1 MDLPSVE
8 KQTLRKKVQ
17 KDIDALTPAAREEEN
32 SALVAR
38 LTDWARLT
46 GWEWVLA
53 TLPFPDEPNLVPFLA
68 FWLASGHRVALARTG
83 PGRSLD
89 FGEVESMEG
98 PWLPKPFG
106 MREPPREARSWTPGL
121 PTLVCVPGLAFAPGP
136 GGASRLGRG
145 AGYYDRW
152 LATHSTE
159 VFTLGVGWSVQSLDE
174 VPLEPHDR
182 PLDGWLDP
190 RGFHGMVRG

>member
-1 MDLPSVE
+1 LVLCYHEGMDLPSVE

-98 PWLPKPFG
+98 PWLPKPCG
-106 MREPPREARSWTPGL
+106 NHPGRPGL
-121 PTLVCVPGLAFAPGP
+121 GRQGSPPLS
-136 GGASRLGRG
+136 ASPAWRL
-145 AGYYDRW
+145 
-152 LATHSTE
+152 
-159 VFTLGVGWSVQSLDE
+159 
-174 VPLEPHDR
+174 
-182 PLDGWLDP
+182 PLDPAALPG
-190 RGFHGMVRG
+190 